1 MNLFLIRH
9 TETEATAGRCIGQSD
24 VALSEKGSADVAT
37 LVEQLKALAPSVV
50 ISSDLSRCRVLADAL
65 AKAMKVEVVFE
76 SAWREVNFGE
86 WEGKTW
92 DEIHAEDRTHY
103 EAWAKDFVTIAP
115 PKGESFVNFQKRIA
129 RELNALQTHQAET
142 LVVIT
147 HAGAIRAAI
156 SSAIGVPLE
165 RVFSI
170 HLNYG
175 ALVQLSRNS
184 GLWTLQNLN
193 NSLLS
198 SPCDQPTTYLR

>member
-92 DEIHAEDRTHY
+92 DEIYAEDRTHY

-115 PKGESFVNFQKRIA
+115 PEGESFVNLQERISCQ
-129 RELNALQTHQAET
+129 LNALTAHQAEM

-193 NSLLS
+193 NLLLS

>member
-37 LVEQLKALAPSVV
+37 LVEQLKTLAPSVI
-50 ISSDLSRCRVLADAL
+50 ISSDLSRCRVLAVAL
-65 AKAMKVEVVFE
+65 AKAVKVEVVFE

-86 WEGKTW
+86 WEGKSW
-92 DEIHAEDRTHY
+92 DEIYTQDRTRYH
-103 EAWAKDFVTIAP
+103 AWTKDFVTIAP
-115 PKGESFVNFQKRIA
+115 PEGESFINLQERIA
-129 RELNALQTHQAET
+129 RELSALTAHQAET
-142 LVVIT
+142 VLVIT

-165 RVFSI
+165 CVFSI

-175 ALVQLSRNS
+175 ALVQLSLNN

-193 NSLLS
+193 NLLLS

>member
-1 MNLFLIRH
+1 MKVFLLRH
-9 TETEATAGRCIGQSD
+9 LETEATAGRCIGQSD
-24 VALSEKGSADVAT
+24 VALSEKGRADVAKV
-37 LVEQLKALAPSVV
+37 VEKVKALVPNVI
-50 ISSDLSRCRVLADAL
+50 ISSDLMRCRVLAEAL
-65 AKAMKVEVVFE
+65 AKEVKVDVVFE
-76 SAWREVNFGE
+76 SAWREVNFGK
-86 WEGKTW
+86 WEGKRW
-92 DEIHAEDRTHY
+92 EEIYAKDRTHY
-103 EAWAKDFVTIAP
+103 EAWAKDFVTFAP

-170 HLNYG
+170 ELNYG
-175 ALVQLSRNS
+175 ALVQLSRNNER
-184 GLWTLQNLN
+184 WTLQNLN

-198 SPCDQPTTYLR
+198 SPCDQPTTYSR